1 MEKDSS
7 SSKEMQTKNILECLF
22 LLLKINVYFAW
33 MWKGNS
39 SRFTNWIALSDETFP
54 RCAILFSSSVHSE
67 CSSCSILA
75 RLEKI
80 TTHQSI
86 CDECANSYFFRL
98 SLKNLHRVIPT
109 NVWTHIPYIQHT
121 TYVLIER
128 ITQITSH
135 SPFFFRRRYSMLS
148 GRETAHNAM
157 YLCMCVEFI
166 FMPHLNYKWFLQSN
180 CDVHKWRACQS
191 LNVHTSI
198 LYGTRCS
205 VCSRAGVRSRIVCAV
220 CVCVSCR
227 YWRSTHAMRSFWV
240 ECFLINEMHLVW
252 RCGHSRTHHTQY
264 YTLSMLRYAGRIL
277 RGPKPQNM
285 NTIPFWIIT
294 IKLRHVLSAVK
305 PQAGHF
311 RSDWVWVC
319 VCDAAL
325 PLSAMQTNASSAH
338 AYHTHICV
346 WVCQF
351 VSALIHSVVCRII
364 ALTTQWPLYQLW
376 CINAV

>member
-1 MEKDSS
+1 M
-7 SSKEMQTKNILECLF
+7 TCLPISQCAHIHSIWDALF
-22 LLLKINVYFAW
+22 CVQ
-33 MWKGNS
+33 
-39 SRFTNWIALSDETFP
+39 SRGSALAY
-54 RCAILFSSSVHSE
+54 R
-67 CSSCSILA
+67 
-75 RLEKI
+75 
-80 TTHQSI
+80 
-86 CDECANSYFFRL
+86 
-98 SLKNLHRVIPT
+98 
-109 NVWTHIPYIQHT
+109 
-121 TYVLIER
+121 
-128 ITQITSH
+128 
-135 SPFFFRRRYSMLS
+135 
-148 GRETAHNAM
+148 
-157 YLCMCVEFI
+157 MC
-166 FMPHLNYKWFLQSN
+166 
-180 CDVHKWRACQS
+180 
-191 LNVHTSI
+191 
-198 LYGTRCS
+198 
-205 VCSRAGVRSRIVCAV
+205 
-220 CVCVSCR
+220 CVCVS
-227 YWRSTHAMRSFWV
+227 HAAIDVLLMQCGHF

-338 AYHTHICV
+338 AHHTHILYV

>member
-1 MEKDSS
+1 M
-7 SSKEMQTKNILECLF
+7 C
-22 LLLKINVYFAW
+22 
-33 MWKGNS
+33 
-39 SRFTNWIALSDETFP
+39 TNDVLANLSMCTHPFYMG
-54 RCAILFSSSVHSE
+54 RAVLCAV
-67 CSSCSILA
+67 A
-75 RLEKI
+75 R
-80 TTHQSI
+80 
-86 CDECANSYFFRL
+86 ECA
-98 SLKNLHRVIPT
+98 RVS
-109 NVWTHIPYIQHT
+109 
-121 TYVLIER
+121 YVL
-128 ITQITSH
+128 
-135 SPFFFRRRYSMLS
+135 
-148 GRETAHNAM
+148 
-157 YLCMCVEFI
+157 
-166 FMPHLNYKWFLQSN
+166 
-180 CDVHKWRACQS
+180 
-191 LNVHTSI
+191 
-198 LYGTRCS
+198 
-205 VCSRAGVRSRIVCAV
+205 

-227 YWRSTHAMRSFWV
+227 YWRSSHAMRSFWV